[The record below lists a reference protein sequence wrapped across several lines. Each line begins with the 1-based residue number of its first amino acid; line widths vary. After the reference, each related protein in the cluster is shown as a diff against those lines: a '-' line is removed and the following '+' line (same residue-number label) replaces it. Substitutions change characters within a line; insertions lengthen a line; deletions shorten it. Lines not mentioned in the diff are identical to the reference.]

1 MTRVR
6 TDNVFGTITDNP
18 LTNVA
23 TTMNS
28 AGLANLAAVSSK
40 EAIIILDP
48 NRVSGAPEI
57 VVVTAHTGSATS
69 ATIQRGQFGTAARQH
84 ASGTAWVHGPIA
96 GNATTY
102 ATAADDQGDYV
113 PMDAWESYTPTLANI
128 TLGNGTVVAAFQRIG
143 RTIHY
148 RIKFTFGSSS
158 SMGSNPTVTLP
169 VACIA
174 AYGAE
179 TDTLGQVQISDAG
192 TADFV
197 GIARLVNTTT
207 VRLMVVGVAGTYGNH
222 VGFTATVPM
231 TWATNDGFAVVGTYE
246 AAS

>member
-57 VVVTAHTGSATS
+57 VVVTAHTGAATS
-69 ATIQRGQFGTAARQH
+69 ATIQRGQFGTSARQH

-102 ATAADDQGDYV
+102 ATAADDQGDV
-113 PMDAWESYTPTLANI
+113 LPVDGWESWTPTFTNF
-128 TLGNGTVVAAFQRIG
+128 TLSNGTINHALFIRLG
-143 RTIHY
+143 RTIFY
-148 RIKFTFGSSS
+148 RLAVTLGSSS
-158 SMGSNPTVTLP
+158 SMGTEPAFSLP
-169 VACIA
+169 VERSASYVALQPIGWA
-174 AYGAE
+174 NLG
-179 TDTLGQVQISDAG
+179 DTG
-192 TADFV
+192 TADNAGVVFAHSTTT
-197 GIARLVNTTT
+197 ARLKVFGAAATYVTTPA
-207 VRLMVVGVAGTYGNH
+207 V
-222 VGFTATVPM
+222 TATVPF
-231 TWATNDGFAVVGTYE
+231 TWGTGDTFSCSGFYE
-246 AAS
+246 AAT